1 MSTDEKTQER
11 QPLSP
16 EEKREFAQ
24 KQLNFLT
31 ENGFKNPRHRSRIFK
46 AAGPGQVTEAFELY
60 KQADTGERKDVL
72 DCLLAGAGGAGAR
85 FMPKE
90 RMESVLTTCGFTP
103 PKASSM
109 RSFYRILDGA
119 MEMLIPNSYEFTE
132 EEEQEIE
139 EGLVR
144 SRKKFEELATE
155 ETKE

>member
-1 MSTDEKTQER
+1 MTEENTQER

-46 AAGPGQVTEAFELY
+46 AAGPGQVVEAFELY
-60 KQADTGERKDVL
+60 KQADSDARKDIL
-72 DCLLAGAGGAGAR
+72 DCLLAGAGGAGQR

-90 RMESVLTTCGFTP
+90 RMEAVLTTCGFTP
-103 PKASSM
+103 PNATST
-109 RSFYRILDGA
+109 RSFYRVLDGA
-119 MEMLIPNSYEFTE
+119 MEMLVPNSYEFTE

-139 EGLVR
+139 DGLVR
-144 SRKKFEELATE
+144 SRKKFEQLAAE
-155 ETKE
+155 EAKE

>member
-1 MSTDEKTQER
+1 MNNEENTQDR

-60 KQADTGERKDVL
+60 KQADTDERKDIL
-72 DCLLAGAGGAGAR
+72 DCLLAGAGGAGQR
-85 FMPKE
+85 LMPKD
-90 RMESVLTTCGFTP
+90 RMEAVLAACGFRP
-103 PKASSM
+103 PKATSM
-109 RSFYRILDGA
+109 RSFYRILDGS
-119 MEMLIPNSYEFTE
+119 MEMLVPNAYEFTE

-139 EGLVR
+139 DGLVR
-144 SRKKFEELATE
+144 SRKKFEQLATE
-155 ETKE
+155 DAKE